1 MLLFVRDGQV
11 WCQLEHNATIAVL
24 PADEHAGRVARH
36 NRVQFQVPAQAI
48 PLDQLRQ
55 YAAPGVH
62 SGSEPGDKPVPALII
77 QHEIRIQHAPIV
89 ADAAA
94 IA

>member
-1 MLLFVRDGQV
+1 M
-11 WCQLEHNATIAVL
+11 
-24 PADEHAGRVARH
+24 
-36 NRVQFQVPAQAI
+36 PAQAI

-55 YAAPGVH
+55 YGAPGVH

-89 ADAAA
+89 AGSPRPGNRMAIHTATPGIATLADTAA